1 MATKKRKS
9 YCPINFALEVFGD
22 KWTFLIVRDLMFK
35 GKHYYGEFLQMEEK
49 IATNILAD
57 RLVSLEQSGIITRTI
72 DDTHNS
78 KKIYRLTEKGID
90 LLPLLTEAI
99 LWSAKHDNQ
108 TAADVKF
115 VRMAKKDRES
125 LFAQIKEGALK
136 R

>member
-1 MATKKRKS
+1 MIPTT
-9 YCPINFALEVFGD
+9 P
-22 KWTFLIVRDLMFK
+22 
-35 GKHYYGEFLQMEEK
+35 
-49 IATNILAD
+49 
-57 RLVSLEQSGIITRTI
+57 
-72 DDTHNS
+72 

-125 LFAQIKEGALK
+125 YLLNQRRFDVSFRVK
-136 R
+136 